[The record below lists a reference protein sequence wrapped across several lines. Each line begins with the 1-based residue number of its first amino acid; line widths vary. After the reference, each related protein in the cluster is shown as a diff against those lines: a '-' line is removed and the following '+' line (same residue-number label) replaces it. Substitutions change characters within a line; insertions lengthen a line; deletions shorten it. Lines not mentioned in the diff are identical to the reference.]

1 MLQVGQLGSPHM
13 ETSPCAAMVH
23 SVLYGSAA
31 NMSSPY
37 FRNLSMCQLPGQMGI
52 SMRGVHG
59 DMRPGIQH
67 RPCRHK
73 GAEPLVSNLT
83 WSRCGMWSIQ
93 VKLGVIPVC
102 ARGLSRGGGC
112 GWAFASGFMVLFV
125 VFTCEPVGLVPGEGT
140 VCVSPHD
147 LGGCSAPA
155 APVSASRHLG
165 QCEHYSKEWVPGGAS
180 QIHPPTR
187 TGQLWDLPHWP
198 VQVL

>member
-1 MLQVGQLGSPHM
+1 MRYICRSSRGLSLSTSHWSVSVSPGKPQTWASARPLTGLEPPGLGNHRRMLQVGQLGPPHM

-83 WSRCGMWSIQ
+83 WSRCGM
-93 VKLGVIPVC
+93 
-102 ARGLSRGGGC
+102 
-112 GWAFASGFMVLFV
+112 
-125 VFTCEPVGLVPGEGT
+125 
-140 VCVSPHD
+140 
-147 LGGCSAPA
+147 
-155 APVSASRHLG
+155 
-165 QCEHYSKEWVPGGAS
+165 
-180 QIHPPTR
+180 
-187 TGQLWDLPHWP
+187 
-198 VQVL
+198 